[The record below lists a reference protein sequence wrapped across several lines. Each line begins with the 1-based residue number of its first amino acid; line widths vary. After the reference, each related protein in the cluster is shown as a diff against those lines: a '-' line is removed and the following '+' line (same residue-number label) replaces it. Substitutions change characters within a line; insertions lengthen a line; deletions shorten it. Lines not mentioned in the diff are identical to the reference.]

1 MVTKYRK
8 YCAVLLLMWGIQ
20 LISAQAHHSEQAWY
34 KIYNRA
40 VSDSG
45 RWIFFTKAFDV
56 GQQEGILRNTQTGT
70 EITITAPGKFFLNDD
85 YFLVINAGRSLVLQD
100 LHTGSKNIFEGI
112 VDYHY
117 DAASKKLILQKENE
131 VSWLDLTTS
140 RQQKHIGFTS
150 MEPVVGTPCVLLYN
164 ENETALMNTITG
176 ISVPLAQGSTQI
188 RSFIARSE
196 TKSIRLLLQK
206 GTAYTIS
213 TIDYSGKKIRTAKTG
228 VFDTEYTGLSFL
240 SENII
245 LGAKALK
252 KEVTAGDT
260 VEVWSSRD
268 KALKPRLMNL
278 LDNAQMLEVWD
289 LKYGA
294 SSKKSYTTFSTA
306 YYIIFNEAYLLEVQE
321 LENYSFTVNDMAP
334 RPKIVLRHRFSGNV
348 VLEVDEVRAVYPS
361 AKGDYLLYFKD
372 HDWFCYEAASGI
384 TSNISGVS
392 GAPFYKYDR
401 LNTTVP
407 HPVDRPFFSTD
418 YQFIYLTSKNDV
430 WRYSLKKNQLQKIT
444 DYKNKKISFTIR
456 EPSEGNGVKHMVW
469 NGNAVLKNDFIV
481 LRMDNNETEL
491 EEGLAVLKKEELTV
505 IEKPAV
511 QRIDQIQNSAGAV
524 TYVTQDSNTPPK
536 MMTYIIGQNT
546 DTVSQGTSTPT
557 NVGNFPRTELRHW
570 INSEGKPTYTTI
582 VLPPDYSPLKKYPAI
597 VRIYENE
604 AKRYKE
610 FEYPSYHSPTGFNRI
625 LLAQQGYIII
635 LPKISYLKNQ
645 VGESALQSV
654 EETVKK
660 VQTWFSVDAK
670 NIGLIGHSFGGY
682 ETNYIITQSNMFKTA
697 ISGGSIANIISDY
710 FTVHKMYKNSNI
722 SRYTNEQFSFTD
734 EFYNLKK
741 KYEQNNPIL
750 MADQIKI
757 PLLLWSGKDDDHV
770 ECRQSVEMFMALAS
784 LNKEVRL
791 LLFPHDPHVLSKPE
805 NQVEAT
811 IRINEWFGYFL
822 KNEKK
827 PLWY

>member
-1 MVTKYRK
+1 MVTKYIR
-8 YCAVLLLMWGIQ
+8 YSIFLILLSAFQ
-20 LISAQAHHSEQAWY
+20 LISAQSAESAETWF
-34 KIYNRA
+34 KIYNRS
-40 VSDSG
+40 VSDDG
-45 RWIFFTKAFDV
+45 QWVFFAKAFDI
-56 GQQEGILRNTQTGT
+56 GKPQGILMNTRTGK
-70 EITITAPGKFFLNDD
+70 EAVINAPGKFFLDDD
-85 YFLVINAGRSLVLQD
+85 YFLVVDAARSLVLQN
-100 LHTGSKNIFEGI
+100 LHTGNKKVFEGI
-112 VDYHY
+112 VDYYY

-131 VSWLDLTTS
+131 VSWMDITTS
-140 RQQKHIGFTS
+140 RQQKHIGFS
-150 MEPVVGTPCVLLYN
+150 RMEPVVGTPCVLLYN

-176 ISVPLAQGSTQI
+176 ISVPLARGTTQVK
-188 RSFIARSE
+188 SFIARSE

-206 GTAYTIS
+206 GTAHTIS
-213 TIDYSGKKIRTAKTG
+213 TIDYSGKKIRTAKTEA
-228 VFDTEYTGLSFL
+228 FDTEYTGLSFL
-240 SENII
+240 SENIV

-252 KEVTAGDT
+252 KEESSGDT

-289 LKYGA
+289 LKYGVT
-294 SSKKSYTTFSTA
+294 SKKSYTAFSTA

-321 LENYSFTVNDMAP
+321 LENYSFMVNDMAP
-334 RPKIVLRHRFSGNV
+334 SPKIVLRQRFSGNV

-372 HDWFCYEAASGI
+372 HDWFCYEASSGI

-392 GAPFYKYDR
+392 GASFYKYDR

-430 WRYSLKKNQLQKIT
+430 WRYSLQKKQLQKIT
-444 DYKNKKISFTIR
+444 DYKNKKISFTIS

-491 EEGLAVLKKEELTV
+491 EEGLAVLKKGKLTV

-511 QRIDQIQNSAGAV
+511 RHIDQIQNSAGAV
-524 TYVTQDSNTPPK
+524 TYVTQDANTPPK

-546 DTVSQGTSTPT
+546 DTVIQGTSTPT
-557 NVGNFPRTELRHW
+557 NVSNFPRTELRNW
-570 INSEGKPTYTTI
+570 INSEGEPTYTTV
-582 VLPPDYSPLKKYPAI
+582 VLPPGYSPLKKYPAI

-610 FEYPSYHSPTGFNRI
+610 FEYPSYYNPTGFNRG
-625 LLAQQGYIII
+625 LLAQQGYIVI
-635 LPKISYLKNQ
+635 LPRITYSKNK
-645 VGESALQSV
+645 VGDSALHSV
-654 EETVKK
+654 EETVRK
-660 VQTWFSVDAK
+660 VQSWFSIDAK

-697 ISGGSIANIISDY
+697 ISGGSIANIVSDY

-722 SRYTNEQFSFTD
+722 SRYTNEQFSFTG
-734 EFYNLKK
+734 EFYRLKK
-741 KYEQNNPIL
+741 KYEENNPIL

-770 ECRQSVEMFMALAS
+770 EWRQSVEMFMALAS

-791 LLFPHDPHVLSKPE
+791 LLFPNDPHVLSKSE

-811 IRINEWFGYFL
+811 RCINEWFGYFL